1 MDKQIQDSQEQAYN
15 RNPKDNNRTETT
27 KEFAAEDQTINGSGL
42 PPEEQPESAGE
53 NNGKRHRWM
62 KNVPLLIV
70 EICVLVIA
78 IGILYVVVTTTD
90 EVERKDIDEEQIII
104 NEEVKETHQ
113 EEKKHQAVAKG
124 YRNIALFGVD
134 ARDGELGRGTRSDSI
149 IIASINQDTQEIKL
163 VSVFRDTYLNLSND
177 SYNKCNTAYAQG
189 GPEQAISM
197 LNMNLD
203 LDITDYVTVG
213 FGGLIDS
220 VDALGGIEME
230 VTDAEISHLNNYQ
243 LTMSEEL
250 GVDYIPVKK
259 SGKQLL
265 NGMQATAYCRIRY
278 TKGDD
283 FRRAERQRDVLTA
296 MMEKAKTASVSSLNQ
311 MVTAIL
317 PEVETSLGVN
327 EIINV
332 LGSVAGYNIVAS
344 DGFPFADGRTG
355 ANVGSK
361 GSCVIPD
368 DLEENVIKLH
378 ELLYPETAYKPS
390 RQVSSISDEI
400 DALTAEYRQQ
410 Q

>member
-1 MDKQIQDSQEQAYN
+1 MDKQIQKDPGKQETDRDLRENNQAENTNEQAESDRKN
-15 RNPKDNNRTETT
+15 R
-27 KEFAAEDQTINGSGL
+27 
-42 PPEEQPESAGE
+42 
-53 NNGKRHRWM
+53 RWIR
-62 KNVPLLIV
+62 NIPLLIV
-70 EICVLVIA
+70 EICVLVAAIA
-78 IGILYVVVTTTD
+78 VMYVVVTTTD
-90 EVERKDIDEEQIII
+90 EVERKDIDKEQILM
-104 NEEVKETHQ
+104 NEEVKETHKREEQ
-113 EEKKHQAVAKG
+113 ENRNVSGG

-134 ARDGELGRGTRSDSI
+134 ARDGQLGKGTRSDTI

-177 SYNKCNTAYAQG
+177 TYNKCNVAYAQG

-197 LNMNLD
+197 LNTNLD

-220 VDALGGIEME
+220 VNALGGIEME

-250 GVDYIPVKK
+250 GVDYVPVEH

-296 MMEKAKTASVSSLNQ
+296 MVEKAKKASASSLRE
-311 MVTAIL
+311 MVLAIL

-327 EIINV
+327 EIVSV
-332 LGSVAGYNIVAS
+332 LGSVAGYNVVAS
-344 DGFPFADGRTG
+344 DGFPFEDGRVG
-355 ANVGSK
+355 ATVGSR

-368 DLEENVIKLH
+368 NLEKNVVELH
-378 ELLYPETAYKPS
+378 KLLYPESDYNPS
-390 RQVSSISDEI
+390 RQLKGISEEI
-400 DALTAEYRQQ
+400 EALTAEYR
-410 Q
+410 